1 MVFYRNK
8 ESKWWRPPGINLWN
22 SGISMPTNFTTEY
35 LTDNDNFK
43 FVDDLSIMEIINLLT
58 IWLCSYNM
66 KVHVASDFQSNS
78 AYIPAENWKS
88 QSYLQNFS
96 AWTLQ
101 QKMKL
106 NEEELKQI
114 IFNFT
119 NNFQFQTR
127 NKVNNRNIEIIA
139 KTKLLGVVLSNDL
152 KWEENTTLLVKR
164 ANSRMLLF
172 WKCASFTKDLEE
184 LKNIYILF
192 IRSILE

>member
-1 MVFYRNK
+1 
-8 ESKWWRPPGINLWN
+8 
-22 SGISMPTNFTTEY
+22 
-35 LTDNDNFK
+35 
-43 FVDDLSIMEIINLLT
+43 
-58 IWLCSYNM
+58 
-66 KVHVASDFQSNS
+66 
-78 AYIPAENWKS
+78 
-88 QSYLQNFS
+88 
-96 AWTLQ
+96 
-101 QKMKL
+101 MKL

-119 NNFQFQTR
+119 NNFQFRTR

-139 KTKLLGVVLSNDL
+139 KTKLLGVVISNDL